1 MVPHSKALV
10 FILLLLFVSSFSG
23 CADGFKDGAKLPYP
37 NSSVKGTGC
46 PTQGTEPAFRTAH
59 ENIQMMARKLIGVE
73 ALLDYEKPG
82 SNPSHTPTPD
92 NGGKDTGENPAKE
105 AVSTTDSSG
114 KRSRDSSSSD
124 ITQQREVSKR
134 TKLVNN
140 GECNGSISF
149 DCEHRNQAF
158 KIEAMKVYTAEEEEE
173 ERILSTRLTL
183 YEVEEHIIK
192 KMNQSHTEKIYSGEG
207 AKVTVCEYDT
217 NMSECELTVKR

>member
-37 NSSVKGTGC
+37 NSSVT
-46 PTQGTEPAFRTAH
+46 
-59 ENIQMMARKLIGVE
+59 
-73 ALLDYEKPG
+73 
-82 SNPSHTPTPD
+82 
-92 NGGKDTGENPAKE
+92 
-105 AVSTTDSSG
+105 SSG

-173 ERILSTRLTL
+173 ERILSTRLKL
-183 YEVEEHIIK
+183 YEG
-192 KMNQSHTEKIYSGEG
+192 T
-207 AKVTVCEYDT
+207 
-217 NMSECELTVKR
+217 

>member
-1 MVPHSKALV
+1 MRS
-10 FILLLLFVSSFSG
+10 
-23 CADGFKDGAKLPYP
+23 
-37 NSSVKGTGC
+37 
-46 PTQGTEPAFRTAH
+46 
-59 ENIQMMARKLIGVE
+59 
-73 ALLDYEKPG
+73 
-82 SNPSHTPTPD
+82 
-92 NGGKDTGENPAKE
+92 
-105 AVSTTDSSG
+105 SSG

-173 ERILSTRLTL
+173 ERILSTRLKL
-183 YEVEEHIIK
+183 YEVEEHITK

-217 NMSECELTVKR
+217 NMSEYELTVKR